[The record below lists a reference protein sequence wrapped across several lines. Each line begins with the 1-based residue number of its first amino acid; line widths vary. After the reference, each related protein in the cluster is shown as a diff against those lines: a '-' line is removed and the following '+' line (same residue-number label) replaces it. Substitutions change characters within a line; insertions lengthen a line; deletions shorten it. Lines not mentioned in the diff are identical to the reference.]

1 MAKTT
6 TCKTNKL
13 FYLARGVAGGCPLSE
28 YWLADHLTDTEN
40 ARTVQLYTSS
50 AKKGCPAS
58 LLQLS
63 TLAIRRGDQQTGHDH
78 LEALI
83 NLVRHLPESNQLRKN
98 LDLLVGMMQG
108 DPVAVLEATA
118 VMNDDAAR
126 ANSWSHNT

>member
-1 MAKTT
+1 M
-6 TCKTNKL
+6 
-13 FYLARGVAGGCPLSE
+13 SE

-40 ARTVQLYTSS
+40 ARAVQLYTSS

-118 VMNDDAAR
+118 AMNDDAVR